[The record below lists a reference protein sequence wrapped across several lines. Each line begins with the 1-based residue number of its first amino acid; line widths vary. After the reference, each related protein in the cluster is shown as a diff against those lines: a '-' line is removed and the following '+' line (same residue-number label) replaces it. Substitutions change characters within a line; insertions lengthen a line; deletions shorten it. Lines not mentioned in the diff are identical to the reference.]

1 MSLNVPSVDV
11 ARVMDP
17 RLEINRKRDYVALK
31 GALVN
36 THQQFPATNVNN
48 SSIQITCNP
57 PNRGIVVSRLIYK
70 RVVFDVTITG
80 TNTGAGPLLNPG
92 FFGPRF
98 MPLLQVTSS
107 EQMTINNDTLT
118 QAPVNQ
124 YWPEIMRYHN
134 EFKNRFGQL
143 SLCPSMMD
151 QHQSYEDGAGGVRN
165 PLGGYDDNSYEQ
177 TRGSFAG
184 MEVLSNPDGG
194 TTATL
199 RITTTEPILISPLV
213 AGCHSNYTAGLS
225 GIQNMAYTATIGNL
239 TRVMSLVA
247 DQGAPGVIDIQ
258 SSGVNVNLSQAS
270 LLFNYLT
277 PDPLNPVPRNLVSSY
292 FSIVSYPTKTS
303 APIAPGNEVSI
314 TMQSVQVTSIPRRIY
329 VFARRDDSQK
339 TAFTSDSLM
348 ALPQTGNPITLT
360 WNNNQF
366 LSQMTT
372 QDIYNTSVK
381 NSCNLSYSQFVDK
394 VGAVQCYDFG
404 TDIGLMSDE
413 APGCLGNY
421 QLGLTCRFKNTGSED
436 IAPTLFVVVVYEGTF
451 NVDDGNCSHMIG
463 VLSREDVLNSR
474 RVPGVSY
481 QQAQDVF
488 GGNFFTKIKNAF
500 QSVGR
505 FAKQHKLLSKGLSL
519 IPDPRA
525 QAAAKLAQ
533 SVGLGMSGGSLKN
546 DDIIKKIQYN
556 ASSFADDYSDEDC
569 YEEYPY

>member
-36 THQQFPATNVNN
+36 THQQFPATNINN

-70 RVVFDVTITG
+70 RCVFDITITG
-80 TNTGAGPLLNPG
+80 TNTGAGPLLNTG

-98 MPLLQVTSS
+98 MPILNVTSS
-107 EQMTINNDTLT
+107 EQITINNDTLT
-118 QAPVNQ
+118 QAPINE
-124 YWPEIMRYHN
+124 YWPEIMRYNN
-134 EFKNRFGQL
+134 EFDNRFGQL

-151 QHQSYEDGAGGVRN
+151 QHQRYEDGVGGVRN
-165 PLGGYDDNSYEQ
+165 PLAGYDDNSFEQ
-177 TRGSFAG
+177 TRGSFSG
-184 MEVLSNPDGG
+184 LEVLSNPDGG
-194 TTATL
+194 DTATL
-199 RITTTEPILISPLV
+199 RLTVTEPILISPLV

-225 GIQNMAYTATIGNL
+225 GIQNMSYTATIGDL
-239 TRVMSLVA
+239 RRVLSLVP

-258 SSGVNVNLSQAS
+258 NSGISVNLASAS

-303 APIAPGNEVSI
+303 VPIAPNGEVSI
-314 TMQSVQVTSIPRRIY
+314 TMQSVQVTSIPRRLYI
-329 VFARRDDSQK
+329 FARRDNSQK
-339 TAFTSDSLM
+339 TAFTSDSLF
-348 ALPQTGNPITLT
+348 ALPQTGNPLTIT

-366 LSQMTT
+366 CSQMTT

-381 NSCNLSYSQFVDK
+381 NSCNLSYSQFTDK
-394 VGAVQCYDFG
+394 VGSVICLDFG

-413 APGCLGNY
+413 SAGVLGNY
-421 QLGLTCRFKNTGSED
+421 QLGVTCRFKNTNPSED
-436 IAPTLFVVVVYEGTF
+436 IAPTLYVVVVYEGTF

-463 VLSREDVLNSR
+463 VLSRQDVLNSR
-474 RVPGVSY
+474 RVPGVAY
-481 QQAQDVF
+481 QQARDVF
-488 GGNFFTKIKNAF
+488 GGSFFTKLKNVA
-500 QSVGR
+500 QKVGK
-505 FAKQHKLLSKGLSL
+505 FAKKHKLVSKGLKM

-525 QAAAKLAQ
+525 QRAAQVAQ
-533 SVGLGMSGGSLKN
+533 SLGYGMSGGSLCN
-546 DDIIKKIQYN
+546 DEIKHRLQYD
-556 ASSFADDYSDEDC
+556 ASELADEYTDE
-569 YEEYPY
+569 E